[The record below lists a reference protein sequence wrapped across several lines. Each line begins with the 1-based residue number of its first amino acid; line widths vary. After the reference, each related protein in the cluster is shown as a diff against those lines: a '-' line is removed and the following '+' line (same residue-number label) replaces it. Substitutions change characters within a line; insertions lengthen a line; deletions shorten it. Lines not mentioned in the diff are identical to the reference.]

1 MAYKFTDPETLTA
14 SERENGPDFA
24 PKFDLNGL
32 ILAIT
37 CEAGTNEVLMVAYMN
52 RQALGL
58 TIETKIV
65 HYYSRSRAKLWK
77 KGETSG
83 EIQKLVTMR
92 VDCDQDAL
100 LLTVEQTGRGAAC
113 HTGHKSCFF
122 RKLELDDDNK
132 SLVNDKGPALFDP
145 AMVYKQDPSS

>member
-1 MAYKFTDPETLTA
+1 VSYKFTDPETI
-14 SERENGPDFA
+14 SDKERENGSSFA
-24 PKFDLNGL
+24 PKFDQNGL
-32 ILAIT
+32 VLAVT
-37 CEAGTNEVLMVAYMN
+37 CEAHSNEVLMVAHMN
-52 RQALGL
+52 KEALSL
-58 TIETKIV
+58 TLETGIV

-83 EIQKLVTMR
+83 ETQKLVELR

-122 RKLELDDDNK
+122 RKLETKDGTI
-132 SLVNDKGPALFDP
+132 SLINDKGPALFDP